1 MTAPRTAPRHDRDDR
16 GGQRGFTLIELTIG
30 MLLTGII
37 LSFVFIVSGKMSTAY
52 FGQAQ
57 VADVQQTLRTVR
69 AAIAADV
76 RQAGFFV
83 SNGFRTAAFGDT
95 AELVRPLQIVN
106 NADGSGPDVVRVYYA
121 DATAGSRVRS
131 IDEAERGFA
140 DIDSTA
146 SFAEGDV
153 VVMVNSAITPA
164 GENNGTGQ
172 VVYAACVVRV
182 TAIDAGAP
190 GRLYFAADGD
200 GAPYNTA
207 DNPQCAEVASA
218 TANEDPVPDTVVYR
232 FAGRSYRIDPQR
244 KEQGVLQGSP
254 SGEMVEGDW
263 TDLALGVTTIQTAS
277 RYFEDGDAVDLDG
290 DGDPELDWYSAEGQ
304 ETPDPTGERPAGASL
319 IELRVSVEARTQR
332 GTRSVP
338 TSRTTN
344 MSDDDQPAHNPVGD
358 WPGVQLAG
366 VANDER
372 PEGYG
377 GDHIYRSAEAL
388 IDLRNLGV
396 GE

>member
-1 MTAPRTAPRHDRDDR
+1 MTAPGSARV
-16 GGQRGFTLIELTIG
+16 GERGFTLIELMVG
-30 MLLTGII
+30 MLLTGVV

-57 VADVQQTLRTVR
+57 IAEVQQTLRTAR

-95 AELVRPLQIVN
+95 DEVVRPLQIVN

-131 IDEAERGFA
+131 IDEAARSFA
-140 DIDSTA
+140 DVDSTV

-153 VVMVNSAITPA
+153 IVMVNSAITPA

-172 VVYAACVVRV
+172 VVYASCVVKV
-182 TAIDAGAP
+182 TSIDAGAP
-190 GRLYFAADGD
+190 GRLYFSADGD
-200 GAPYNTA
+200 GEPYNTD
-207 DNPQCAEVASA
+207 DNPQCAEVTSA

-232 FAGRSYRIDPQR
+232 FVGRSYRIDPER
-244 KEQGVLQGSP
+244 KESAVLQGSP
-254 SGEMVEGDW
+254 SGEMVEDDW
-263 TDLALGVTTIQTAS
+263 TDLALGVTTIQAAS
-277 RYFEDGDAVDLDG
+277 RYFEDDDAVDLDG
-290 DGDPELDWYSAEGQ
+290 DGDPELDWYSSENQ
-304 ETPDPTGERPAGASL
+304 ETPDPTGERPAGANL

-332 GTRSVP
+332 GTRAVS
-338 TSRTTN
+338 TSRTTD
-344 MSDDDQPAHNPVGD
+344 MSNEDEPAHNPVGD
-358 WPGVQLAG
+358 WPGVQLGG
-366 VANDER
+366 VADDER
-372 PEGYG
+372 PDGYA
-377 GDHIYRSAEAL
+377 GDHLYRSAEAL